1 MDSIHR
7 LYVDSN
13 IFIYMFESEDRR
25 AEQLRELFSAEPK
38 GDTRFLTTSELTLAE
53 TLTGAYRKADE
64 SLIEIYRNW
73 TISNPYLEVGPI
85 QREIL
90 WSAAIL
96 RSRHN
101 TLKLPDA
108 IHLATA
114 FEFNCSH
121 FLTGDKR
128 LRSSYQF
135 TDQSFQIGNKS
146 KELRVLNP
154 EPDVLEH
161 LIGQS

>member
-1 MDSIHR
+1 MDSIRR

-13 IFIYMFESEDRR
+13 IFIYMFESENQR
-25 AEQLRELFSAEPK
+25 AEKLREIFSAEPK
-38 GDTRFLTTSELTLAE
+38 AGVRFFATSELTLAE

-73 TISNPYLEVGPI
+73 TISNAYLEVGPI

-96 RSRHN
+96 RSKYDA
-101 TLKLPDA
+101 LKLPDA

-114 FEFNCSH
+114 FAFNCSH

-128 LRSSYQF
+128 LRNGYEF
-135 TDQSFQIGNKS
+135 TDQHVQTRNKS
-146 KELRVLNP
+146 KEIRVLRP

-161 LIGQS
+161 LIGHS